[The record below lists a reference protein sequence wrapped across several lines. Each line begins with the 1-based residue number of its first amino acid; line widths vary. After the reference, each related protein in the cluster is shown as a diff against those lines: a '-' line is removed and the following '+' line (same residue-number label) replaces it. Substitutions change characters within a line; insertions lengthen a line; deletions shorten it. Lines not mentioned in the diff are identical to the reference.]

1 MDAQDDQ
8 HCVELGSAEVQIFSE
23 PKDHSIGDVNP
34 RRPVRLSYRP
44 SRIMN
49 YSPV

>member
-1 MDAQDDQ
+1 MSKMDAQDDQ

-34 RRPVRLSYRP
+34 RGLSGCRTGRLGL
-44 SRIMN
+44 
-49 YSPV
+49 